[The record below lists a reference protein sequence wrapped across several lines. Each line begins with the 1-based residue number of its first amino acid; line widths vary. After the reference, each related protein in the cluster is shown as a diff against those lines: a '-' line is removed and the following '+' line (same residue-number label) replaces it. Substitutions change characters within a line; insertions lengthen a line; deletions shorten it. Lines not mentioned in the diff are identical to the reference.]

1 MQSTLENMSKSRAA
15 MVTAVT
21 NFVNNIGGVDKD
33 ESLEEAKVNLSRD
46 AFTHQKELDNNNW
59 KKYKLKTKEFQHKKD
74 FWEHTKMQTMLD
86 SLKADYE
93 EVFQKLENVSEKINA
108 FHQVC

>member
-46 AFTHQKELDNNNW
+46 AFTHQKELDN
-59 KKYKLKTKEFQHKKD
+59 KQL
-74 FWEHTKMQTMLD
+74 
-86 SLKADYE
+86 
-93 EVFQKLENVSEKINA
+93 EKIQTQNKR
-108 FHQVC
+108 VST